1 MTKAAELAK
10 MGEVLTNSQIG
21 GRRNII
27 INGAMQVAQRGTSVS
42 SITSTGY
49 RSLDRF
55 VLDISSLGTW
65 TMSQSTDVPSG
76 QGFGNS
82 LKLDCTTADA
92 SPSASD
98 FMILNQRIEG
108 YNLQA
113 LAKGSSSANPMT
125 LSFWVKSTKTGT
137 YVVEMYDND
146 NTRTFSKAYTISS
159 ADTWEK
165 KTLTYDGDTT
175 GTFDNDNNTSL
186 QIFMWLGAGSNYT
199 SGTISEAWGSRTLAN
214 AAAGQVNIADSTDN
228 NFYITGVQLEVGSQ
242 ATPFEHRSFGEELA
256 LCQRY
261 FQKAGEYSIAPSN
274 GSDGT
279 SFSSFS
285 EPLGNC
291 VQWGGATA
299 GNCPIYLPV
308 RMRVRPTI
316 VRYGN
321 SSGYLGYIA
330 SGGSSP
336 SSDNVLAFHQ
346 NLFLGSQTEQ
356 MIVINNQ
363 VTGSTI
369 WGVMG
374 GWTAAAEL

>member
-21 GRRNII
+21 GRRNMI
-27 INGAMQVAQRGTSVS
+27 INGAMQVAQRGELTGCTVS
-42 SITSTGY
+42 QYTTC
-49 RSLDRF
+49 DRF
-55 VLDISSLGTW
+55 LLDISSLGTW
-65 TMSQSTDVPSG
+65 TTSQSTDVPSG
-76 QGFGNS
+76 QGFANS

-92 SPSASD
+92 SPSAGD

-228 NFYITGVQLEVGSQ
+228 NFYITGLQVEVGSQ
-242 ATPFEHRSFGEELA
+242 ATPFEHRSFGEELS
-256 LCQRY
+256 LCERY
-261 FQKAGEYSIAPSN
+261 FVECFSGDSVYESGSGTGWAFSTTGTVSYRPFRVQMRAKPTVSWSGSGTIHVSDDISASSN
-274 GSDGT
+274 VTNIVTNTGVT
-279 SFSSFS
+279 SRDFMYI
-285 EPLGNC
+285 E
-291 VQWGGATA
+291 T
-299 GNCPIYLPV
+299 
-308 RMRVRPTI
+308 T
-316 VRYGN
+316 
-321 SSGYLGYIA
+321 SSGLTQYRNYHIRANGTTTNA
-330 SGGSSP
+330 SLRI
-336 SSDNVLAFHQ
+336 D
-346 NLFLGSQTEQ
+346 
-356 MIVINNQ
+356 
-363 VTGSTI
+363 
-369 WGVMG
+369 
-374 GWTAAAEL
+374 AEL

>member
-21 GRRNII
+21 GRRNMV
-27 INGAMQVAQRGTSVS
+27 INGAMLVAQRGTSVS
-42 SITSTGY
+42 SITTSGY

-55 VLDISSLGTW
+55 LLDISSLGTW

-76 QGFGNS
+76 KGFANS

-92 SPSASD
+92 SPAASD

-175 GTFDNDNNTSL
+175 GAFDNDNNTSL

-228 NFYITGVQLEVGSQ
+228 NFFITGVQLEVGEV
-242 ATPFEHRSFGEELA
+242 ATPFEHRSYGEELA

-261 FQKAGEYSIAPSN
+261 YEHSYNDGVAPSSSSNIGGAYFSGSSDSGSNSVFCLTFATRKRAVPTQTFHADN
-274 GSDGT
+274 GTDNKWDYNRSSTSAQATVT
-279 SFSSFS
+279 SFRSSQTHC
-285 EPLGNC
+285 LG
-291 VQWGGATA
+291 
-299 GNCPIYLPV
+299 YLPV
-308 RMRVRPTI
+308 GGANATTSV
-316 VRYGN
+316 
-321 SSGYLGYIA
+321 LGHWIA
-330 SGGSSP
+330 
-336 SSDNVLAFHQ
+336 D
-346 NLFLGSQTEQ
+346 
-356 MIVINNQ
+356 
-363 VTGSTI
+363 
-369 WGVMG
+369 
-374 GWTAAAEL
+374 AEL

>member
-27 INGAMQVAQRGTSVS
+27 INGGMQVAQRGTSVS

-49 RSLDRF
+49 RTLDRF

-76 QGFGNS
+76 QGFANS

-92 SPSASD
+92 SPAASN

-113 LAKGSSSANPMT
+113 LAKGTSSANPMT

-146 NTRTFSKAYTISS
+146 NTRTYSKAYTISS

-242 ATPFEHRSFGEELA
+242 ATPFEHRSYAEELE
-256 LCQRY
+256 LCKRY
-261 FQKAGEYSIAPSN
+261 FQKFGGGANKHIAHVYAPS
-274 GSDGT
+274 T
-279 SFSSFS
+279 SELALILRFAP
-285 EPLGNC
+285 E
-291 VQWGGATA
+291 
-299 GNCPIYLPV
+299 
-308 RMRVRPTI
+308 MRVTPSVDWSSDTTDLTY
-316 VRYGN
+316 RYNANNSQNFDRGN
-321 SSGYLGYIA
+321 LNNDGGLGQVTPQ
-330 SGGSSP
+330 GGSMWISGWSHGQSSNDGGEIRVLSVSP
-336 SSDNVLAFHQ
+336 EEF
-346 NLFLGSQTEQ
+346 LFLQFDS
-356 MIVINNQ
+356 
-363 VTGSTI
+363 
-369 WGVMG
+369 
-374 GWTAAAEL
+374 EL

>member
-92 SPSASD
+92 SPAASD
-98 FMILNQRIEG
+98 YMILNQRIEG

-228 NFYITGVQLEVGSQ
+228 NFYITGVQLEVGEQ

-261 FQKAGEYSIAPSN
+261 FKRIEVGNNIRISTSAFADTTTRARFVIYHNPEMRSTPTVAETNLDLGGTDINAIA
-274 GSDGT
+274 T
-279 SFSSFS
+279 
-285 EPLGNC
+285 
-291 VQWGGATA
+291 
-299 GNCPIYLPV
+299 
-308 RMRVRPTI
+308 
-316 VRYGN
+316 
-321 SSGYLGYIA
+321 
-330 SGGSSP
+330 
-336 SSDNVLAFHQ
+336 
-346 NLFLGSQTEQ
+346 
-356 MIVINNQ
+356 
-363 VTGSTI
+363 TGSTDLNDVI
-369 WGVMG
+369 ITRGSGSHSTGDILDVHQG
-374 GWTAAAEL
+374 SNTATLDFAAEL

>member
-49 RSLDRF
+49 RTLDRF
-55 VLDISSLGTW
+55 LLDISSLGTW

-76 QGFGNS
+76 QGFANS

-92 SPSASD
+92 SPAASD

-146 NTRTFSKAYTISS
+146 NTRTHSKAYTISS

-175 GTFDNDNNTSL
+175 GAFDNDNNISL
-186 QIFMWLGAGSNYT
+186 QIFMWLGGGSNYT

-228 NFYITGVQLEVGSQ
+228 NFYITGVQLEVGEV
-242 ATPFEHRSFGEELA
+242 ATPFEHASSYGETLA

-261 FQKAGEYSIAPSN
+261 CNALLEYGTGDTNNNRIYNADYAEANGMARMGYPKMRDRPSLTYSIANGTISHDFSSN
-274 GSDGT
+274 GLVQLMDNGDT
-279 SFSSFS
+279 NFYIYDIIAES
-285 EPLGNC
+285 EL
-291 VQWGGATA
+291 
-299 GNCPIYLPV
+299 
-308 RMRVRPTI
+308 
-316 VRYGN
+316 
-321 SSGYLGYIA
+321 
-330 SGGSSP
+330 
-336 SSDNVLAFHQ
+336 
-346 NLFLGSQTEQ
+346 
-356 MIVINNQ
+356 
-363 VTGSTI
+363 
-369 WGVMG
+369 
-374 GWTAAAEL
+374 